1 MDKQIH
7 IIVKGKVQGVYFRD
21 YTQRQARK
29 LGLKGTVRNIS
40 DGSVEIKGQG
50 SPTQLQKLEEWCWE
64 GSPYSSVVSVI
75 VKEISS
81 LVDYSAFK
89 IVY

>member
-21 YTQRQARK
+21 YTQKQARK
-29 LGLKGTVRNIS
+29 LGLKGTVRNKS
-40 DGSVEIKGQG
+40 DGSVEIQGQG
-50 SPTQLQKLEEWCWE
+50 SPAQLQKLEKWCWE

-81 LVDYSAFK
+81 LTDYSGFK